1 MNRALIAFASL
12 VAMFGAG
19 AADLPRNG
27 GTYRNPVLFADCPD
41 PTMCRA
47 GDYVYLVTTTMF
59 FMPGGP
65 VMRSKDM
72 VHWETVSYIFDR
84 IDTNPEYSF
93 EADGGRTGYGAG
105 QWATSL
111 VHHKG
116 KFYAWFIVNGAGGFM
131 YTADKAEGPWRLLSR
146 GAHLHDGSLV
156 FDDDGRVYVFHGS
169 GRVTELKEDLT
180 GVKPG
185 GLDRQLFERGEE
197 TSLLEGSAAFKKD
210 GYYYLMMVSAFL
222 PGHPRREVCYRS
234 RSLTGKWEKKVIL
247 ETEFESW
254 GGVGQGCVVE
264 CPDGKWRALVFQD
277 RGGVGRVP
285 CLMDVTWK
293 DGWPMLGDKDGKI
306 PNDTAKLY
314 PSLSGIVGSDEFAKK
329 ALDLR
334 WQWNHNPLDGAWSL
348 SERPGWLRLKA
359 EKVAPSIVT
368 ARNTLTQRMVGPACA
383 GETRLDVSKMKD
395 GDRAGLAAFQ
405 SDSAVLA
412 VVCEGGKKRLVM
424 SEVRSVFDD
433 GRRNARAEETV
444 RESVELKS
452 NIVHLR
458 VRADFRP
465 GQDWAE
471 MDWSLDG
478 RNWRRIGTRFPLRFD
493 WQRYFVGSRF
503 ALFCYPTKAPGGC
516 VDFDWFRFSCEEHE
530 K

>member
-1 MNRALIAFASL
+1 
-12 VAMFGAG
+12 
-19 AADLPRNG
+19 
-27 GTYRNPVLFADCPD
+27 
-41 PTMCRA
+41 
-47 GDYVYLVTTTMF
+47 
-59 FMPGGP
+59 
-65 VMRSKDM
+65 
-72 VHWETVSYIFDR
+72 
-84 IDTNPEYSF
+84 
-93 EADGGRTGYGAG
+93 
-105 QWATSL
+105 
-111 VHHKG
+111 
-116 KFYAWFIVNGAGGFM
+116 
-131 YTADKAEGPWRLLSR
+131 
-146 GAHLHDGSLV
+146 
-156 FDDDGRVYVFHGS
+156 
-169 GRVTELKEDLT
+169 
-180 GVKPG
+180 
-185 GLDRQLFERGEE
+185 
-197 TSLLEGSAAFKKD
+197 
-210 GYYYLMMVSAFL
+210 
-222 PGHPRREVCYRS
+222 
-234 RSLTGKWEKKVIL
+234 
-247 ETEFESW
+247 
-254 GGVGQGCVVE
+254 
-264 CPDGKWRALVFQD
+264 
-277 RGGVGRVP
+277 
-285 CLMDVTWK
+285 
-293 DGWPMLGDKDGKI
+293 MLGDKDGKI
-306 PNDTAKLY
+306 PNDTSKPY
-314 PSLSGIVGSDEFAKK
+314 PSLSGIAGSDEFAEKT
-329 ALDLR
+329 LDLR

-383 GETRLDVSKMKD
+383 GETRLDVSRMKD

-433 GRRNARAEETV
+433 GRRNARAEETE

-452 NIVHLR
+452 DIVYMR

-516 VDFDWFRFSCEEHE
+516 VDFDWFHFSCEEHE